1 MKTVA
6 ALLFAITLTA
16 CTTGPAQP
24 TYQAAEN
31 SEFTKANYAAVDK
44 LMSATAVPVAKDIP
58 MLVATVVN
66 IDSLSQSSRFGRLVS
81 EQVATRLTQQ
91 GFSVVEMKLRHDV
104 YIQEGAGELL
114 LSRDVRNLSKT
125 HNAQVVV
132 VGNYAIAA
140 GYVYLTLKAVTVADN
155 RVIAAVN
162 YLLPLTE
169 NNRAMLPQARQ

>member
-1 MKTVA
+1 MRNLCVVLVA
-6 ALLFAITLTA
+6 LFLSA
-16 CTTGPAQP
+16 CATGP
-24 TYQAAEN
+24 TYQAAET
-31 SEFTKANYAAVDK
+31 SEFTQANYSAVDK
-44 LMSATAVPVAKDIP
+44 LIGMVAVPIARNAP
-58 MLVATVVN
+58 LLVATVVN
-66 IDSLSQSSRFGRLVS
+66 IDALNQSSRFGRLVS

-91 GFSVVEMKLRHDV
+91 GFSVVEMKLRNDV

-114 LSRDVRNLSKT
+114 LSRDVRNLSQT

-132 VGNYAIAA
+132 VGNYAVAA

-169 NNRAMLPQARQ
+169 NNWAMLPQPRK